1 MFLFSKFNFR
11 TSIVR
16 SFVCFVI
23 NILIAFNKVQF
34 MGHLWHIRGQNV
46 NSSIKRGFSFRDA
59 IIHNKHRNEFETFSI
74 R

>member
-1 MFLFSKFNFR
+1 MGFYCVLSIFMYRSVSSGRVYVVLFVMFLFSEFNFR

-34 MGHLWHIRGQNV
+34 MGHLWHIRG
-46 NSSIKRGFSFRDA
+46 
-59 IIHNKHRNEFETFSI
+59 
-74 R
+74 